1 MLGQQEAAV
10 KVGGAGEAKQSGKWV
25 GVVRRNTAGGSP
37 FMISAE
43 RKRFVRG
50 GRIWM
55 MAALCCA
62 ASFRNHILF

>member
-25 GVVRRNTAGGSP
+25 GAVRRNTAGGSP

-43 RKRFVRG
+43 RKR
-50 GRIWM
+50 
-55 MAALCCA
+55 
-62 ASFRNHILF
+62 LFGEGEYG